1 MQLSA
6 KQESKVSF
14 PRDAGAIFLSY
25 KGIYTVSSVVCSFSA
40 SIVSRIYTN
49 SACLHKQVCSLQY
62 ITQSKSACLNET
74 TQAFLC
80 NVCMLVLAWGAAMEE
95 CVVFMYMNTTQKH
108 TGFFCASSHV
118 IWRSS
123 FLMREQLGFEKF
135 FL

>member
-1 MQLSA
+1 MQNKNPRSA
-6 KQESKVSF
+6 FQGMQGPYF
-14 PRDAGAIFLSY
+14 YHI
-25 KGIYTVSSVVCSFSA
+25 KGFTQWSSVVCSFSA
-40 SIVSRIYTN
+40 SIVSIIYTN
-49 SACLHKQVCSLQY
+49 SACLHKQVCSLQH

-74 TQAFLC
+74 TQVFLC
-80 NVCMLVLAWGAAMEE
+80 NVCMLVLAWGAAMEA

-108 TGFFCASSHV
+108 TGRFCASSHV